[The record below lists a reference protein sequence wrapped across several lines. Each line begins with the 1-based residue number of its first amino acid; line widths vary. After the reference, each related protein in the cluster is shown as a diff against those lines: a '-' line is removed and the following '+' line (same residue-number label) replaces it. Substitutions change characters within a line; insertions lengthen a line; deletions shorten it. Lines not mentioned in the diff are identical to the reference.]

1 MFITFDN
8 IDHMRGP
15 VILNTPVTTMNYS
28 EEDIRCEDADGDGYY
43 FWGIGP
49 KPDTC
54 PSWAPGEPDGDDSD
68 PYLGPMDEFGRMVE
82 VHPTDSTV
90 LYLEG
95 SVPPNYDEFILRN
108 AIVPMGASFRSQGT
122 MRFMHGATLT
132 VMPGG
137 YLLIDG
143 GSLITTNLIL
153 HPGSRIVIDNGGEY
167 IPPSNSCFNAP
178 YGVSLWL
185 LRGTIY

>member
-1 MFITFDN
+1 MQDFTYERLCKCLHNMAFT
-8 IDHMRGP
+8 GLP
-15 VILNTPVTTMNYS
+15 VVWVEAEGRREVTS
-28 EEDIRCEDADGDGYY
+28 KEEYLRAS
-43 FWGIGP
+43 FRL
-49 KPDTC
+49 
-54 PSWAPGEPDGDDSD
+54 DGDDSD

-108 AIVPMGASFRSQGT
+108 AIVPMGASFRLQGT